1 MKWVC
6 KKTGVDKTSEV
17 IKRLEEML
25 IKDGYTIVSRD
36 YFSGEACEFHESKS
50 RK

>member
-17 IKRLEEML
+17 IKRLEQIL
-25 IKDGYTIVSRD
+25 IKDGYTIVK
-36 YFSGEACEFHESKS
+36 SKS